1 MADAWDENESTCY
14 YTRPSTAAAV
24 DRDQMN
30 LAATVVSLLTP
41 PGRGAL
47 ATIGVR
53 GPHAWMYTN
62 ACVTPPID
70 ESLSP
75 RPWLRDFRGV
85 QGTSEELVV
94 VFPSG
99 NEARIHCHGGQAACE
114 AVLQA
119 LESQGAKRIDWKE
132 WAGDVNPAGNALAD
146 ALTERTALILL
157 DQMQGAFAKEI
168 NGIAKLQ
175 NQSNEAIRRLDE
187 LIARSR
193 LGLHLAQ
200 PWKVVIAGR
209 PNAGKSS
216 LLNALLG
223 FQRSITSPQPG
234 TTRDVVTARTAIDGW
249 PIELRDTAGLR
260 ISSDEIES
268 AGVALAE
275 QELDTADLVLYL
287 IPADESP
294 QEAEEQLA
302 TLQKSLQQTSRFL
315 VVRTKADLSNQTAA
329 GLAVSSFTGEGFAE
343 LLATIVERLSGVV
356 PMPGAA
362 VPITAEQLAVLQE
375 MRRKASFEA

>member
-1 MADAWDENESTCY
+1 
-14 YTRPSTAAAV
+14 
-24 DRDQMN
+24 MN
-30 LAATVVSLLTP
+30 AIATIVSLLTP

-53 GPHAWMYTN
+53 GPQAWQFTN
-62 ACVTPPID
+62 ACVMPPID

-75 RPWLRDFRGV
+75 RPWLRDFRGE

-94 VFPSG
+94 VFPCAD
-99 NEARIHCHGGQAACE
+99 EARIHCHGGTAACA

-119 LESQGAKRIDWKE
+119 LESQGAMRIDWQE
-132 WAGDVNPAGNALAD
+132 WASEVAPARHALAD

-157 DQMQGAFAKEI
+157 DQQKGVFANEVSEI
-168 NGIAKLQ
+168 RDLLNSSDSLP
-175 NQSNEAIRRLDE
+175 SAIKRLDD
-187 LIARSR
+187 LISRSGI
-193 LGLHLAQ
+193 GLHLTQ
-200 PWKVVIAGR
+200 PWQVVIAGR

-260 ISSDEIES
+260 ASSDEIES

-275 QELDTADLVLYL
+275 QELRTADLVLYL
-287 IPADESP
+287 IPANELA
-294 QEAEEQLA
+294 QEAEQQIA
-302 TLQKSLQQTSRFL
+302 TLQNARQETATI
-315 VVRTKADLSNQTAA
+315 VVRTKADLSSNSAA
-329 GLAVSSFTGEGFAE
+329 EGLAVSSVTGAGLSE
-343 LLATIVERLSGVV
+343 LAGAIVERLIGVA
-356 PMPGAA
+356 PTAGAA
-362 VPITAEQLAVLQE
+362 VPITAEQLAELQQL
-375 MRRKASFEA
+375 RKEASVAA